1 MSTPSVAP
9 RIEEPSSMAGS
20 APPVSS
26 EEPGAFSPLLL
37 ACALVLLPRLAV
49 FPWSENLYGDAVVRT
64 ELAQRWLQ
72 NPHWISHMDD
82 GAFQYGPLH
91 VYLVAGALALGIDR
105 EDAGRW
111 VSLLFGVLTVLPL
124 WSLSRRLAGI
134 AGAWWAVA
142 GLALWGV
149 PIPMSTPPGS
159 ESGGPLPGPWGLG

>member
-9 RIEEPSSMAGS
+9 RIEEPSIAGS
-20 APPVSS
+20 APRVSS
-26 EEPGAFSPLLL
+26 EEAKALYRLLL

-72 NPHWISHMDD
+72 NPHWIVHMDD

-91 VYLVAGALALGIDR
+91 IYLVAGALALGIDR

-111 VSLLFGVLTVLPL
+111 VSLLFAVLSVLPL
-124 WSLSRRLAGI
+124 WSLARRLGGIQAG
-134 AGAWWAVA
+134 WWATA
-142 GLALWGV
+142 GFALWGMH
-149 PIPMSTPPGS
+149 IQMSTTAGS
-159 ESGGPLPGPWGLG
+159 ESV